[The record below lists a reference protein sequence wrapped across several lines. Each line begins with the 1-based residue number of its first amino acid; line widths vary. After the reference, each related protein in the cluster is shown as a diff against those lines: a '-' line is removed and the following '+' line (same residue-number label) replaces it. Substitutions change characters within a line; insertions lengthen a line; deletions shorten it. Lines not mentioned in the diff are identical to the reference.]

1 MEIQTTNIDSLP
13 MQTSGKEEQVQL
25 IATEKQN
32 PTVVNSAPNDKLN
45 ENEFITGLQK
55 ASSTG
60 MTSLSSRDIPID
72 QTVQQQ
78 DIETKANYI
87 PQSQG
92 DYITQHQTTEEI
104 IKQNT
109 NKHLEKSK
117 FDYFYNEFGIPILII
132 MVYFMYQLP
141 AVRKLFLTTFPGCY
155 TSMGEVN
162 LTGRL
167 VNAVFFGAITY
178 AITKILTNISE

>member
-1 MEIQTTNIDSLP
+1 
-13 MQTSGKEEQVQL
+13 
-25 IATEKQN
+25 
-32 PTVVNSAPNDKLN
+32 
-45 ENEFITGLQK
+45 LQK

-117 FDYFYNEFGIPILII
+117 FDYFYNEFGIPIFNHYGVFYVSI
-132 MVYFMYQLP
+132 
-141 AVRKLFLTTFPGCY
+141 TGC
-155 TSMGEVN
+155 
-162 LTGRL
+162 
-167 VNAVFFGAITY
+167 
-178 AITKILTNISE
+178 